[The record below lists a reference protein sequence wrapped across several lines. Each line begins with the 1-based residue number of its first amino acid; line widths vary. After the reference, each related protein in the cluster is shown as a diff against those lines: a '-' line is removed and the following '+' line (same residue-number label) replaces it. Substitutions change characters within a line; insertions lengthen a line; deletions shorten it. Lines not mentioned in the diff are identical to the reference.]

1 MMGTPAYGTHLA
13 TSLVA
18 PEMSIPGDPTAG
30 LIAAAC
36 WTVLYFGLAATLFG
50 ATLATSDRCLERIA
64 KRRTTYEPNLAAV
77 RPSRHGNRK

>member
-1 MMGTPAYGTHLA
+1 MMGTPAYGTLLA

-18 PEMSIPGDPTAG
+18 PVMSIPGDSTAG

-50 ATLATSDRCLERIA
+50 ATLATFDRCLERNV
-64 KRRTTYEPNLAAV
+64 KPPRQVVSGSGRSAV
-77 RPSRHGNRK
+77 LGEN